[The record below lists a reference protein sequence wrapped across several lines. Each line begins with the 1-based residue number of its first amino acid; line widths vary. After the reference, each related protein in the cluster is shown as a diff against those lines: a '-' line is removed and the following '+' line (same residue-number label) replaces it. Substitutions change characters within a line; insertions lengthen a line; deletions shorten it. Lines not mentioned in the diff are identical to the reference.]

1 MHDRIKDIK
10 NGLASELIVRFVDI
24 KERTSSSNSAYFT
37 LSIYD
42 GEDSIDAKIW
52 DISDKKEWVKSGEVY
67 RVYGKGNEFAGKVQF
82 IITEVHKLEEHEQDD
97 LKKFYKYA
105 KISKEQ
111 LEEYIFGYAKRIEN
125 HTLSTIVMKMINKYF
140 MKYFEFP
147 AAVTMHHNYLS
158 GLAYH
163 VYSMLK
169 LSDVYFELYP
179 FLNKDLLYSGILLHD
194 IGKVVELSEAKGPEY
209 TKFGN
214 LIGHI
219 TITSN
224 EVAIV
229 ANELGVSNEDEVIG
243 LQHLILSH
251 HGEMQYGSPKEPMMA
266 EAIALYL
273 IDSTDAKMAGIESEV
288 EATEQG
294 FYTNQIPSLN
304 RKTLYVPKIKK

>member
-1 MHDRIKDIK
+1 MQDQIKDIK
-10 NGLASELIVRFVDI
+10 NAIVSELIVRFVDV
-24 KERTSSSNSAYFT
+24 KERISSSNSAYYT

-42 GEDSIDAKIW
+42 GTDSIDAKIW
-52 DISDKKEWVKSGEVY
+52 DISDKKDWVKSGEVY
-67 RVYGKGNEFAGKVQF
+67 RVVGKGNEFAGKTQF
-82 IITEVHKLEEHEQDD
+82 IITEVHPLTDHEKED

-105 KISKEQ
+105 KISKEK
-111 LEEYIFGYAKRIEN
+111 LEELIFDYAKRIQN
-125 HTLSTIVMKMINKYF
+125 QTLSTIVMKMMNKYF
-140 MKYFEFP
+140 LKFFEYP

-169 LSDVYFELYP
+169 LADSYLELYP
-179 FLNKDLLYSGILLHD
+179 FLNPDLLYSGILLHD

-209 TKFGN
+209 TKVGN

-224 EVAIV
+224 EIAII
-229 ANELGVSNEDEVIG
+229 ANELNASNDDEVIA
-243 LQHLILSH
+243 LQHLVLSH

-273 IDSTDAKMAGIESEV
+273 IDSTDAKMAGIESEM
-288 EATEQG
+288 ESTEQG
-294 FYTNQIPSLN
+294 AYTAQIPSQN
-304 RKTLYVPKIKK
+304 RKQLYVPKIKK